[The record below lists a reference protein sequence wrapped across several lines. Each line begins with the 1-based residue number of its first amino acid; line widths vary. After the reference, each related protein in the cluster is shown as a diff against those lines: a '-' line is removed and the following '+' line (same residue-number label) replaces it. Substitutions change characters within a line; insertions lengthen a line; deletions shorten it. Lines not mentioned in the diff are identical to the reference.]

1 MAVAGAFGAVYF
13 SNLPG
18 VIGGSFTFTLPQT
31 FGKPSNIL
39 AFALLSRITESDDQ
53 TETIASVFQFVDNG
67 VTHTGTFPVIAAAK
81 CTKII
86 WSLFCDHSFNN
97 PTRLILF
104 F

>member
-1 MAVAGAFGAVYF
+1 VAVNGAFGATYF

-18 VIGGSFTFTLPQT
+18 VIGGSFTFTTSQT
-31 FGKPSNIL
+31 FGSPQSIL
-39 AFALLSRITESDDQ
+39 AFALLSRNTESDDQ
-53 TETIASVFQFVDNG
+53 TETVASIFQFIDNG
-67 VTHTGTFPVIAAAK
+67 VPHSGTFPVIFASK